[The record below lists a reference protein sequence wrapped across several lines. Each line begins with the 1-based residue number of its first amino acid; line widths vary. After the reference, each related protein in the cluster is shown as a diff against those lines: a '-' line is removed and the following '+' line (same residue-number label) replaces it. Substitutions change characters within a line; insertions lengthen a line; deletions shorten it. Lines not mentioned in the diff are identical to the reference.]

1 MGDLTP
7 LDAAML
13 AIVLLAGP
21 VKDLVVHHRW
31 IMYSLFIGLT
41 LGGVPLA
48 WLLAR
53 KRFRGRSVLLAVL
66 ALLISSKR
74 AEIGMQTEEDLETL
88 ELLGELREI
97 RLAHAKL
104 LERMAR
110 VEKRLR
116 MQTSGA

>member
-1 MGDLTP
+1 M
-7 LDAAML
+7 
-13 AIVLLAGP
+13 
-21 VKDLVVHHRW
+21 
-31 IMYSLFIGLT
+31 
-41 LGGVPLA
+41 
-48 WLLAR
+48 WLLT
-53 KRFRGRSVLLAVL
+53 GQGEGVSH
-66 ALLISSKR
+66 
-74 AEIGMQTEEDLETL
+74 AEEVEDLETL